1 MWGDFLSNNNTQYTS
16 IVEVFR
22 SLQSNFG
29 DSVFV
34 SPKLSAFCI
43 DLAPNLSNE
52 IRLVKIASDAGIY
65 QAIITANEETDTALL
80 ACVRQQRKKLMDTYF
95 LSDVWAEQVIFWLL
109 EVALPSEQYNELKR
123 TFTRDNGHEPVGTNV
138 EATERLIAT
147 NSNVATEES
156 ASPLLRF
163 DGLYECAYE
172 GYSNYLRFFRDSV
185 VVSVSSTGKAEQVV
199 NWFNHDYTDRGKYVV
214 VGSHISFS
222 CTSAQGTV
230 DYDGVLTA
238 KGMDLNT
245 HSHINGRR
253 ASAKYRFVPTAC
265 TVKISTPASTVWE
278 SEIPSSK
285 PSNDQ
290 SIPKKKKWPFRFGF

>member
-1 MWGDFLSNNNTQYTS
+1 M
-16 IVEVFR
+16 
-22 SLQSNFG
+22 
-29 DSVFV
+29 

-65 QAIITANEETDTALL
+65 QAIIAANEETDTTLL
-80 ACVRQQRKKLMDTYF
+80 ACVRQQRKKLMDNYF

-109 EVALPSEQYNELKR
+109 EVALPSEQYDELKR
-123 TFTRDNGHEPVGTNV
+123 TLTRGNEYEPARTKV
-138 EATERLIAT
+138 ETAEGPIVI
-147 NSNVATEES
+147 NSGAATEES
-156 ASPLLRF
+156 ASPLLRY

-172 GYSNYLRFFRDSV
+172 GYSNFLRFFHDSV

-199 NWFNHDYTDRGKYVV
+199 NWFNHDFTDRGKYIV

-222 CTSAQGTV
+222 CTSDQGTV

-238 KGMDLNT
+238 KGMDLST
-245 HSHINGRR
+245 HSHINGHR
-253 ASAKYRFVPTAC
+253 ANVKYRFVPTAS
-265 TVKISTPASTVWE
+265 TVKMSTSASTVRE

-290 SIPKKKKWPFRFGF
+290 STPKKKKWPFRFGF

>member
-1 MWGDFLSNNNTQYTS
+1 M
-16 IVEVFR
+16 VEVFR

-34 SPKLSAFCI
+34 SPKLSAVCI

-65 QAIITANEETDTALL
+65 QAIITANEETDTTLL

-109 EVALPSEQYNELKR
+109 EVTLPLEQYNELKR
-123 TFTRDNGHEPVGTNV
+123 TFPRGNDYEPARTDV
-138 EATERLIAT
+138 EIAEGPIVI
-147 NSNVATEES
+147 NSSAATEES
-156 ASPLLRF
+156 AYPLLRY

-172 GYSNYLRFFRDSV
+172 GYSNYLRFFPDSV

-222 CTSAQGTV
+222 CTSDQGTV
-230 DYDGVLTA
+230 DYDGVLTT
-238 KGMDLNT
+238 KGMDMNT

-253 ASAKYRFVPTAC
+253 ANAKYQFVPTAS
-265 TVKISTPASTVWE
+265 TVKMSTSASAIQE

>member
-1 MWGDFLSNNNTQYTS
+1 M
-16 IVEVFR
+16 
-22 SLQSNFG
+22 
-29 DSVFV
+29 
-34 SPKLSAFCI
+34 
-43 DLAPNLSNE
+43 
-52 IRLVKIASDAGIY
+52 KIAFDAGIY

-138 EATERLIAT
+138 EATERPIVT

-238 KGMDLNT
+238 KEMDLNT

-253 ASAKYRFVPTAC
+253 ASAKYRFAQQLVL
-265 TVKISTPASTVWE
+265 
-278 SEIPSSK
+278 
-285 PSNDQ
+285 
-290 SIPKKKKWPFRFGF
+290 